1 MVNLIQQGTR
11 EGYNYL
17 YDNFSD
23 ALYGVIFNIVQDE
36 EITND
41 LLQDSFVKIWKNIS
55 SYDSSKGR
63 LYTWMLNICRNTALD
78 ALRSKGFKM
87 RNKIQSW
94 EDSVNE
100 FKTTSESM
108 NIDTIGLRKAVDLL
122 KPEHREIIDILYFQ
136 GYTQMEASE
145 VLNMPLGT
153 VKTRVKI
160 ALREIKKIF
169 VLLWICI
176 NL

>member
-136 GYTQMEASE
+136 GYTQMEASD

-153 VKTRVKI
+153 VKTRIKI

>member
-153 VKTRVKI
+153 VKTRIKI

>member
-1 MVNLIQQGTR
+1 MVHLIQKGTR

-23 ALYGVIFNIVQDE
+23 ALYGIIFNIVQDE
-36 EITND
+36 EIAND

-87 RNKIQSW
+87 RNKIQNW

-100 FKTTSESM
+100 FKTSSESM
-108 NIDTIGLRKAVDLL
+108 NIDTIGLKKAVDLL
-122 KPEHREIIDILYFQ
+122 KPEHRQIIDILYFQ
-136 GYTQMEASE
+136 GYTQVEASE

>member
-1 MVNLIQQGTR
+1 LVNLIQQGTR

-136 GYTQMEASE
+136 GYTQMEASD

-153 VKTRVKI
+153 VKTRIKI